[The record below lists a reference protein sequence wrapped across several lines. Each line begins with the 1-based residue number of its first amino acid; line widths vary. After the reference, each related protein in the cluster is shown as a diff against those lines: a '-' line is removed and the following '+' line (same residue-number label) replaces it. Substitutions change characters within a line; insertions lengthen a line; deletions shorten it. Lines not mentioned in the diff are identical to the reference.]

1 MGQKG
6 SQGFHGMELQS
17 SALVECSTHPYT
29 LGSSRLESN
38 SAENLGVLM
47 DSKVIM
53 NQQHASSA
61 KQVNSILGFI
71 RKSIASRLRKVDVSL
86 QGET

>member
-1 MGQKG
+1 
-6 SQGFHGMELQS
+6 MELQS
-17 SALVECSTHPYT
+17 SALVECSTHPYA
-29 LGSSRLESN
+29 LGSSWLESN
-38 SAENLGVLM
+38 SAEKYLVVLL
-47 DSKVIM
+47 DNKVIM

>member
-17 SALVECSTHPYT
+17 SALVECSTHPYA
-29 LGSSRLESN
+29 LGSSWLESN

>member
-1 MGQKG
+1 
-6 SQGFHGMELQS
+6 MELQS
-17 SALVECSTHPYT
+17 SALVECSTHPYA

-38 SAENLGVLM
+38 SAENLGVLV
-47 DSKVIM
+47 DNKVIM